1 MLSTSRITVV
11 PSGSQFFS
19 STHSDRGCSLPI
31 ELDILLQAQ
40 RITVES
46 GCFGMLIGIS
56 LARIPQWQLMTV
68 SLGDMMRYLS
78 NLSFSP
84 RPNSLESNKDL
95 QLPQTILGSGEI
107 LGETSS
113 RIVQPSALLCHI

>member
-1 MLSTSRITVV
+1 MVV

-40 RITVES
+40 RITVDS

-78 NLSFSP
+78 NWSFSP

-95 QLPQTILGSGEI
+95 QLPQT
-107 LGETSS
+107 TPTTFS
-113 RIVQPSALLCHI
+113 RPYGAVLPFSVLVKFWANNQA